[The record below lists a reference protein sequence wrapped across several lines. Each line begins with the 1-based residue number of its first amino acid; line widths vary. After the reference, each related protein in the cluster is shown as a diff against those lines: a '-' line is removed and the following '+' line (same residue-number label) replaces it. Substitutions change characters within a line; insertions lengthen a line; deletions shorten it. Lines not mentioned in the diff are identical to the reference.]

1 MFMMVP
7 SAVGMTT
14 SVLVAMPPIAR
25 SPESK
30 VTVLL
35 DWLMVPAVVTAET
48 KDTLSGNVSVIL
60 TAVDVAVNPPPSGV
74 EDTHGS
80 LGSLQCS

>member
-1 MFMMVP
+1 MMVP

-35 DWLMVPAVVTAET
+35 DWLMVPR
-48 KDTLSGNVSVIL
+48 SS
-60 TAVDVAVNPPPSGV
+60 
-74 EDTHGS
+74 HGRAMLPLLLIPKS
-80 LGSLQCS
+80 SQAKEHEPF